1 VSVSSAV
8 STAQS
13 AKKQRALDPPPFRA
27 ALCVRSK
34 IMIYIEDNDFVN
46 PLAVN
51 GKFSEKMPV
60 SVQNKR
66 G

>member
-34 IMIYIEDNDFVN
+34 NYYNFFLD
-46 PLAVN
+46 
-51 GKFSEKMPV
+51 KY
-60 SVQNKR
+60 Q
-66 G
+66 